1 MTAQRNENHW
11 RTRCDEKQ
19 RLGLGGLAYGR
30 VCLDALQLMPEL
42 NPLHLF
48 SLRGLTR
55 CAVPSLMAMIYL
67 VFCRLS
73 APPNIFTYY
82 SNAARL
88 LTVCYA
94 LDKASNDTSTRDCVT
109 IFRVVCCAI
118 SIYIEMN
125 I

>member
-1 MTAQRNENHW
+1 MFRFRWAGVRE
-11 RTRCDEKQ
+11 
-19 RLGLGGLAYGR
+19 GLFGCPATDAR
-30 VCLDALQLMPEL
+30 VKPLTSFLLERAHALC
-42 NPLHLF
+42 
-48 SLRGLTR
+48 S
-55 CAVPSLMAMIYL
+55 PSLMAMIYL